1 MFSYQVKAEEKMVN
15 LNGVH
20 QRKLKYWL
28 ICIVGFFAILFI
40 VFVGG
45 FYMAKPYLNSFVKRE
60 IARHSIKAETYDVSI
75 MGKVNLTNVTLPVP
89 AGVSLKIG
97 ALSARPPISFIPGTF
112 TFYNVDLQYKN
123 INVKVPQISFNS
135 ISLKEKDS
143 TLTSHLLQSIMRID
157 LSSIVAPDI
166 QLSVKNAD
174 EQIEKLKIENFQ
186 LFNFK
191 KGQIGSVSIKNM
203 DLTATVADGTKQMR
217 LTAKSDAIEAHDMDI
232 NYAYAILLGKGS
244 SVNQVKNITGPI
256 SLKNLMVDIFE
267 EKEKEKDVSLAVG
280 AFKTS
285 GFKMR
290 SFKQTPQKLF
300 DAYLNA
306 REKNNIVA
314 EKKVIRDIL
323 INDFSNITLA
333 DADVSKLVIDA
344 PQFKETFESF
354 QFKQGLWNQ
363 PIPKKLLI
371 SFNNL
376 SILTKKMNE
385 KDLDL
390 LKKLNLER
398 FDFSGKLDVSYDEKK
413 RMLFLNTMSFNIRN
427 VGSGEISAQV
437 VDVDEKLFSAQKDL
451 MIAASQ
457 NIGIFDIG
465 IRYTD
470 AGFIDKLFS
479 YLAQNLNDKKH
490 DLKQELYDNFYLMMT
505 QSPKLL
511 LKKHDEAEKISKSL
525 GDFAKRPQTLTIKI
539 KAKDDKGLTITD
551 LQSAL
556 QNDLSTILNK
566 VHLVVKNQAS
576 P

>member
-1 MFSYQVKAEEKMVN
+1 
-15 LNGVH
+15 
-20 QRKLKYWL
+20 
-28 ICIVGFFAILFI
+28 
-40 VFVGG
+40 
-45 FYMAKPYLNSFVKRE
+45 
-60 IARHSIKAETYDVSI
+60 
-75 MGKVNLTNVTLPVP
+75 
-89 AGVSLKIG
+89 
-97 ALSARPPISFIPGTF
+97 
-112 TFYNVDLQYKN
+112 
-123 INVKVPQISFNS
+123 
-135 ISLKEKDS
+135 
-143 TLTSHLLQSIMRID
+143 
-157 LSSIVAPDI
+157 
-166 QLSVKNAD
+166 
-174 EQIEKLKIENFQ
+174 
-186 LFNFK
+186 
-191 KGQIGSVSIKNM
+191 
-203 DLTATVADGTKQMR
+203 
-217 LTAKSDAIEAHDMDI
+217 
-232 NYAYAILLGKGS
+232 
-244 SVNQVKNITGPI
+244 
-256 SLKNLMVDIFE
+256 MVDIFK

-451 MIAASQ
+451 MIAVSQ

-566 VHLVVKNQAS
+566 VHLVVKKSSIALKIYSVLNMMILSITLVALFLFS
-576 P
+576 LLYDKRECPIK